1 MSNLPSPRFG
11 RTRRLRSLAVATFV
25 VGPLLAMAGSSRA
38 DRPMTS
44 PIARPPSAPAP
55 TTMLPRVPTPG
66 LTASKHVLD
75 NGLTVLLHEDH
86 TVSTVSVNVYYHV
99 GSKDESP
106 GKNGF
111 AHLFEHV
118 MFQGSKHVAE
128 DTFFRHLEEVGA
140 SGING
145 TTNTDRTNYFE
156 TVPQNRL
163 DLALWLES
171 DRMGFL
177 LDHVDQATF
186 DSQREVV
193 KNERRQNYENAPYGL
208 VGQAIRVE
216 LFPATHPYHLLTI
229 GSPKD
234 LDAATLDDVKAF
246 FRTHYVPNN
255 ASLVLAGDFEPSKA
269 LEAVK
274 KYFGPIKSRPLPSR
288 KAPIVTKL
296 ESVTKID
303 VSADVELARAYVTWP
318 TPAFFSPGDSDLD
331 LAARALT
338 SGKTSRLYKRLVYD
352 TQIAQN
358 VFASQSSMELGS
370 VFEIV
375 ATAKPGHTGDELLKI
390 IDEEL
395 GALRDRG
402 ITPEE
407 LARAKVTTRADNI
420 FGIERVS
427 ARANLLNTYFHY
439 TGDANYFSN
448 DLARS
453 EVATIESVKNAVVTY
468 LPEKGR
474 IVTLVVPK
482 KGSPIAGEITNVA
495 RGGVK

>member
-1 MSNLPSPRFG
+1 MTRTSPTKPRSL
-11 RTRRLRSLAVATFV
+11 RRLRALAAMLAVV
-25 VGPLLAMAGSSRA
+25 PLGLGLAQSSRA
-38 DRPMTS
+38 DKPMTA
-44 PIARPPSAPAP
+44 PLARPSSVPAP
-55 TTMLPRVPTPG
+55 STMLPRVPAPS
-66 LTASKHVLD
+66 LTAKKHVLD
-75 NGLTVLLHEDH
+75 NGLTVLFHEDH
-86 TVSTVSVNVYYHV
+86 RVSTVSVNVYYHV

-128 DTFFRHLEEVGA
+128 DTFFRHLEEVGG

-156 TVPQNRL
+156 TVPSNRL
-163 DLALWLES
+163 ELALWLES

-208 VGQAIRVE
+208 VGQAVRAE
-216 LFPATHPYHLLTI
+216 LFPASHPYHLLTI

-234 LDAATLDDVKAF
+234 LDAATLDDVKSF
-246 FRTHYVPNN
+246 FRTYYLPSN
-255 ASLVLAGDFEPSKA
+255 ATLALAGDFDEAKT
-269 LEAVK
+269 LELVK
-274 KYFGPIKSRPLPSR
+274 KFFGPIVTRPLPP
-288 KAPIVTKL
+288 KKTPIVTKL
-296 ESVTKID
+296 EHVTKID

-318 TPAFFSPGDSDLD
+318 TPAFFAAGDSDLD

-352 TQIAQN
+352 LQIAQG
-358 VFASQSSMELGS
+358 VFASQASMELGS

-375 ATAKPGHTGDELLKI
+375 ATAKPGHTGDELLKV

-395 GALRDRG
+395 AALRDRG
-402 ITPEE
+402 VSEEE
-407 LARAKVTTRADNI
+407 LSRAKVSTRADNI
-420 FGIERVS
+420 FGIERVG

-439 TGDANYFSN
+439 TGDADFFAK
-448 DLARS
+448 DLQRS
-453 EVATIESVKNAVVTY
+453 EVATAETVKAAVRTY
-468 LPEKGR
+468 LPETGR
-474 IVTLVVPK
+474 IVTIVTPK
-482 KGSPIAGEITNVA
+482 KGAPIAGEVTNVA
-495 RGGVK
+495 RGGAK

>member
-1 MSNLPSPRFG
+1 MK
-11 RTRRLRSLAVATFV
+11 
-25 VGPLLAMAGSSRA
+25 
-38 DRPMTS
+38 
-44 PIARPPSAPAP
+44 IARFRRVKALVTATLALAAPLVAWSAASHAQGKSGPPPAVAPAP
-55 TTMLPRVPTPG
+55 SVAA
-66 LTASKHVLD
+66 ASPAPSLNAKKVVLD

-86 TVSTVSVNVYYHV
+86 RVSTVSVNVFYHV
-99 GSKDESP
+99 GSKDEAP

-128 DTFFRHLEEVGA
+128 DTFFRHLEEVGG

-156 TVPQNRL
+156 TVPATRL
-163 DLALWLES
+163 ELALWLES

-177 LDHVDQATF
+177 LDHVDQKTF

-208 VGQAIRVE
+208 VGQAVRTE

-246 FRTHYVPNN
+246 FRTHYLPNN
-255 ASLVLAGDFEPSKA
+255 ATLALAGDFEEGKA
-269 LEAVK
+269 LELVK
-274 KYFGPIKSRPLPSR
+274 KYFGPIVSRPLPAR
-288 KAPIVTKL
+288 KTPIVTKH
-296 ESVTKID
+296 EGTTKIE
-303 VSADVELARAYVTWP
+303 VAADVELARAYVTWP
-318 TPAFFSPGDSDLD
+318 TPQFFAPGDADLD
-331 LAARALT
+331 LVARALT

-352 TQIAQN
+352 LQIAQG
-358 VFASQSSMELGS
+358 VFASQASMELGS

-375 ATAKPGHTGDELLKI
+375 ATAKPGHGADELLKV

-395 GALRDRG
+395 VKFREQGP
-402 ITPEE
+402 TKEE
-407 LARAKVTTRADNI
+407 LARAKVSTRADNI
-420 FGIERVS
+420 FAIERVGG
-427 ARANLLNTYFHY
+427 RANLLNTYFHY
-439 TGDANYFSN
+439 TGDADYFAK

-453 EVATIESVKNAVVTY
+453 EVATEESVKKAARDF
-468 LPEKGR
+468 LPANGR
-474 IVTLVVPK
+474 VVTLVTQK
-482 KGSPIAGEITNVA
+482 KGAPIAGEVTNVT
-495 RGGVK
+495 RTSGGAK

>member
-1 MSNLPSPRFG
+1 MK
-11 RTRRLRSLAVATFV
+11 
-25 VGPLLAMAGSSRA
+25 
-38 DRPMTS
+38 
-44 PIARPPSAPAP
+44 IARFVRPRVLATAALALLLPLATAHHAAGADAPAP
-55 TTMLPRVPTPG
+55 APASAALATG
-66 LTASKHVLD
+66 LTAKKIVLE

-86 TVSTVSVNVYYHV
+86 RVSTVSVNVFYHV
-99 GSKDESP
+99 GSKDEAP

-156 TVPQNRL
+156 TVPSNRL
-163 DLALWLES
+163 ELALWLES

-177 LDHVDQATF
+177 LDHVDEKTF
-186 DSQREVV
+186 ASQREVV

-208 VGQAIRVE
+208 VGQAVRTE
-216 LFPATHPYHLLTI
+216 LFPETHPYHLLTI

-255 ASLVLAGDFEPSKA
+255 ATLCLAGDFEEGKA
-269 LEAVK
+269 IELVK
-274 KYFGPIKSRPLPSR
+274 KYFGPIVGRPLPPR
-288 KAPIVTKL
+288 KNPIAVKL
-296 ESVTKID
+296 AATTKID
-303 VSADVELARAYVTWP
+303 VAADVELARAYVTWP
-318 TPAFFSPGDSDLD
+318 TPAFFAQGDADLD
-331 LAARALT
+331 LVARVLT

-352 TQIAQN
+352 LQIAQG
-358 VFASQSSMELGS
+358 VFASQASMELGS

-375 ATAKPGHTGDELLKI
+375 ATAKPGHDAAELLKV

-395 GALRDRG
+395 AKLRAEGPTKD
-402 ITPEE
+402 E
-407 LARAKVTTRADNI
+407 LARAKVSTRADNV
-420 FGIERVS
+420 FAIERV
-427 ARANLLNTYFHY
+427 AGRANLLNTYFHY
-439 TGDANYFSN
+439 TGDADYFSK

-453 EVATIESVKNAVVTY
+453 DAATEATVKKAANDF
-468 LPEKGR
+468 LPAEGR
-474 IVTLVVPK
+474 IVTLVAPK
-482 KGSPIAGEITNVA
+482 KGAPIAGEVVNVA
-495 RGGVK
+495 RGGSK